1 MTHTRRRAPLGARIA
16 SIALALA
23 SLAGC
28 AHFSGQS
35 YMGAP
40 TLLPG
45 VTPEMNRAGY
55 WISRHP
61 NPDAPI
67 LPPEDIARLNGEIL
81 QRKMTNDLAAIASP
95 GSTAPTAEEIRKEMT
110 DARDWIAKMRVYDTK
125 GNRMNP
131 SRLPPPGEPYAEPLY
146 CLTVS
151 RTDLRVL
158 PTDEPLFDAPD
169 DPYVD
174 NLQASG
180 LDVGTPFIA
189 LGESADG
196 AWLYARAELASGW
209 IRKGAAAYM
218 GQDAFLERLAR
229 PDALIATAAKAEL
242 WLDPART
249 KSAGYVRMGA
259 RLLPKGAP
267 SAQGAAG
274 TAPTFDGT
282 ALTEVVEILLP
293 TRAEDGS
300 LADISAWVA
309 AADVA
314 KAPLPF
320 TARSIYEQAF
330 KLLNAPYGWGGM
342 FGEQDCSQ
350 FLCEVFAT
358 VGVKLPRNSTK
369 QGKTGVAIEGID
381 AKADPGAKAARLV
394 EAGVPAA
401 TLLRLPGH
409 IMLYLGQSG
418 GEPYAIHETLGYR
431 ERRGFRETTRLVNRV
446 TVSTL
451 SLGKGTKRTSHLE
464 RLTTAVTIAP
474 GSVPAASAPASVTP
488 ASVTPT
494 PEQATQ
500 TE

>member
-1 MTHTRRRAPLGARIA
+1 MTHTRHRAPHGALVA
-16 SIALALA
+16 SIALVAFALA
-23 SLAGC
+23 ALSGC

-40 TLLPG
+40 TILPG

-61 NPDAPI
+61 SPDAPI
-67 LPPEDIARLNGEIL
+67 LLPEDIARLNDGIL
-81 QRKMTNDLAAIASP
+81 QKKLVNDLAAPMSP
-95 GSTAPTAEEIRKEMT
+95 AFPAPTTDDIRKEMS
-110 DARDWIAKMRVYDTK
+110 DARAWIASLRVYDK
-125 GNRMNP
+125 NGARINP
-131 SRLPPPGEPYAEPLY
+131 AKLPPPGEPYAEPLY

-174 NLQASG
+174 NLQASD

-196 AWLYARAELASGW
+196 QWLYARTELASGW
-209 IRKGAAAYM
+209 IRKDAVAFTRA
-218 GQDAFLERLAR
+218 DAFLARLAR
-229 PDALIATAAKAEL
+229 QDTLIATAAKAEL
-242 WLDPART
+242 WLDPAMTR
-249 KSAGYVRMGA
+249 SAGYVRMGT
-259 RLLPKGAP
+259 RLIPKNGAVTDP
-267 SAQGAAG
+267 
-274 TAPTFDGT
+274 DT
-282 ALTEVVEILLP
+282 ALIEVCLP

-300 LADISAWVA
+300 LGEISAWVV
-309 AADVA
+309 AADVSQ
-314 KAPLPF
+314 KPLPF
-320 TARSIYEQAF
+320 TARSVYDQAF

-358 VGVKLPRNSTK
+358 MGVRLPRNSTK

-381 AKADPGAKAARLV
+381 AKAAPDAKATRLA
-394 EAGVPAA
+394 EAGIPAA

-409 IMLYLGQSG
+409 IMLYLGQSR
-418 GEPYAIHETLGYR
+418 GEAYAIHETLGYR
-431 ERRGFRETTRLVNRV
+431 ERLGLRETTRLVNRV

-451 SLGKGTKRTSHLE
+451 SLGKGTKKTSHLE
-464 RLTTAVTIAP
+464 RLTTAVIIAP
-474 GSVPAASAPASVTP
+474 PGQTPAEETSPASIDTAPGAEPTP
-488 ASVTPT
+488 ASPVPA
-494 PEQATQ
+494 PAQ
-500 TE
+500 